1 MIIVEDIFSQKFYC
15 QGTGKVKFVSGHNF
29 EVLVII
35 VPYIPL
41 IV

>member
-15 QGTGKVKFVSGHNF
+15 QGTGKVKFVSGHNI

-35 VPYIPL
+35 VCHIYL
-41 IV
+41 

>member
-1 MIIVEDIFSQKFYC
+1 MIIAEDIFSQKLYC

-29 EVLVII
+29 EVLAII

-41 IV
+41 ID